1 MFEYYE
7 VHFKFTPAPQQ
18 LHYVDMLFNMVGHK
32 IEAIMSP
39 GNIWGKTR
47 RGTVLP
53 QVGGRL
59 SHTLG

>member
-1 MFEYYE
+1 
-7 VHFKFTPAPQQ
+7 
-18 LHYVDMLFNMVGHK
+18 
-32 IEAIMSP
+32 MSP

-59 SHTLG
+59 SHTLGYDGFFGGVQIMHIFF